1 MLLRLLVRSTINRA
15 RDYAA
20 YLMACIMAIVVYFCF
35 TAIKTDPVLSKL
47 KSAGERL
54 IFGGTIQIA
63 SIIIILFA
71 AFFLAYANLFFMKKR
86 RQEIGMLSVIGVTR
100 LQISVVFFAE
110 SLVIGTIALLIGLFF
125 GIFLS
130 KLFGMLLLR
139 MMGISVAI
147 PFLISWGAIKQTT
160 ITFGLLFLLTGLLN
174 SSLIFRYQLVDLL
187 HPTEF
192 SRKIRRPNWL
202 TTIWGIIGIV
212 LIISGYYLA
221 ERILVLMPEL
231 ERRYGYGID
240 AGYLGAILW
249 FEVIGTLAFFQAY
262 TQIWLRIERHW
273 KRLYY
278 RGTHLLSVTNLS
290 YRFKKNAKTLWMITI
305 LSAVTITALGSAAMI
320 YTFSQKTLR
329 ENIPADIIYS
339 KYQKKGVEQILR
351 AHQVTPKKITETT
364 YKIVDAQ
371 FELATPLLSDSMTLA
386 GATGVL
392 PLSRYNALMA
402 RQFKLP
408 ATPLRPNEA
417 IAMIDLPL
425 TMIKMP
431 HHKRLA
437 HANQQG
443 IPLQIKQPELPQL
456 RIIHLR
462 RLFPNGV
469 SVNFYGSLNMVA
481 VPDQYYDQIKPATID
496 HVYALDLTPK
506 QRCDKKLMKSFFKL
520 SQDTK
525 KRSYLT
531 AVRNENGFK
540 RYRVTTKE
548 ERSGFVRA
556 DLLLRKPNQDRA
568 NANFGF
574 YMYIALFI
582 ALTFMLATGSII
594 MLKQLS
600 EAQEEILQYKTLKRI
615 GMTYSEIKRT
625 IYFQILIIFLLPI
638 ILGTLHAIFAIR
650 LLSLFLDNPGLQLV
664 YIVCGIFIMIYFVFY
679 LVTAEIYNRIVN
691 IPLND
696 DVLY

>member
-1 MLLRLLVRSTINRA
+1 MLLELLVRSTINRA

-86 RQEIGMLSVIGVTR
+86 RQEIGMLSVMGVTR

-192 SRKIRRPNWL
+192 SRKTRRPNWL
-202 TTIWGIIGIV
+202 TTIWGLIGV
-212 LIISGYYLA
+212 MLIISGYYLA
-221 ERILVLMPEL
+221 EHILTLMPYFEK
-231 ERRYGYGID
+231 RYGYGID
-240 AGYLGAILW
+240 FAYLGMILW
-249 FEVIGTLAFFQAY
+249 FEIIGTLAFFQAY
-262 TQIWLRIERHW
+262 TQIWLRLERQW

-305 LSAVTITALGSAAMI
+305 LSAVTITALGSAVMI
-320 YTFSQKTLR
+320 YTFNQKTLR

-339 KYQKKGVEQILR
+339 KFQKADVERVLR
-351 AHQVTPKKITETT
+351 EQKVTPKRITTTT

-371 FELATPLLSDSMTLA
+371 FEVATPWINDSVMQA

-392 PLSRYNALMA
+392 PLSRYNMLMA

-408 ATPLRPNEA
+408 ATQLRPNEA
-417 IAMIDLPL
+417 VAMIDLPL

-431 HHKRLA
+431 HRKRLA
-437 HANQQG
+437 SASQQG
-443 IPLQIKQPELPQL
+443 IPLQIKQPEIPQL
-456 RIIHLR
+456 RIIHIR
-462 RLFPNGV
+462 RLYPNGV
-469 SVNFYGSLNMVA
+469 PVNFYGALNMAV
-481 VPDQYYDQIKPATID
+481 VPDQYYEQIKPAAID
-496 HVYALDLTPK
+496 KVYALDLTPK
-506 QRCDKKLMKSFFKL
+506 QRRNKQLMRAFFNL
-520 SQDTK
+520 AHDTK
-525 KRSYLT
+525 KQSYLT
-531 AVRNENGFK
+531 TTKNENGFK
-540 RYRVTTKE
+540 RYHVTTK
-548 ERSGFVRA
+548 SVSNGINRA
-556 DLLLRKPNQDRA
+556 DLLLRKPNQDRS

-696 DVLY
+696 DALY

>member
-86 RQEIGMLSVIGVTR
+86 RQEIGMLSVMGVTR

-339 KYQKKGVEQILR
+339 KYQKK
-351 AHQVTPKKITETT
+351 
-364 YKIVDAQ
+364 
-371 FELATPLLSDSMTLA
+371 
-386 GATGVL
+386 
-392 PLSRYNALMA
+392 
-402 RQFKLP
+402 
-408 ATPLRPNEA
+408 
-417 IAMIDLPL
+417 
-425 TMIKMP
+425 
-431 HHKRLA
+431 
-437 HANQQG
+437 
-443 IPLQIKQPELPQL
+443 
-456 RIIHLR
+456 
-462 RLFPNGV
+462 V
-469 SVNFYGSLNMVA
+469 SNKFYGRIRLHQKKS
-481 VPDQYYDQIKPATID
+481 
-496 HVYALDLTPK
+496 
-506 QRCDKKLMKSFFKL
+506 QRLPIKL
-520 SQDTK
+520 SM
-525 KRSYLT
+525 
-531 AVRNENGFK
+531 
-540 RYRVTTKE
+540 
-548 ERSGFVRA
+548 
-556 DLLLRKPNQDRA
+556 PN
-568 NANFGF
+568 
-574 YMYIALFI
+574 
-582 ALTFMLATGSII
+582 
-594 MLKQLS
+594 
-600 EAQEEILQYKTLKRI
+600 
-615 GMTYSEIKRT
+615 
-625 IYFQILIIFLLPI
+625 
-638 ILGTLHAIFAIR
+638 
-650 LLSLFLDNPGLQLV
+650 
-664 YIVCGIFIMIYFVFY
+664 
-679 LVTAEIYNRIVN
+679 
-691 IPLND
+691 LNWQRPC
-696 DVLY
+696 

>member
-192 SRKIRRPNWL
+192 SRKTRRPNWL
-202 TTIWGIIGIV
+202 TTIWGLIGV
-212 LIISGYYLA
+212 MLIISGYYLA
-221 ERILVLMPEL
+221 EHILTLMPYFEK
-231 ERRYGYGID
+231 RYGYGID
-240 AGYLGAILW
+240 FAYLGMILW
-249 FEVIGTLAFFQAY
+249 FEIIGTLAFFQAY
-262 TQIWLRIERHW
+262 TQIWLRLERQW

-320 YTFSQKTLR
+320 YTFNQKTLR

-339 KYQKKGVEQILR
+339 KFQKADVERVLR
-351 AHQVTPKKITETT
+351 EQKVTPKRITTTT

-371 FELATPLLSDSMTLA
+371 FEVATPWINDSVMQA

-392 PLSRYNALMA
+392 PLSRYNMLMA

-408 ATPLRPNEA
+408 ATQLRPNEA
-417 IAMIDLPL
+417 VAMIDLPL

-431 HHKRLA
+431 HRKRLA
-437 HANQQG
+437 SASQQG
-443 IPLQIKQPELPQL
+443 IPLQIKQPEIPQL
-456 RIIHLR
+456 RIIHIR
-462 RLFPNGV
+462 RLYPNGV
-469 SVNFYGSLNMVA
+469 PVNFYGALNMAV
-481 VPDQYYDQIKPATID
+481 VPDQYYEQIKPAAID
-496 HVYALDLTPK
+496 KVYALDLTPK
-506 QRCDKKLMKSFFKL
+506 QRRNKQLMRAFFNL
-520 SQDTK
+520 AHDTK
-525 KRSYLT
+525 KQSYLT
-531 AVRNENGFK
+531 TTKNENGFK
-540 RYRVTTKE
+540 RYHVTTK
-548 ERSGFVRA
+548 SVSNGINRA
-556 DLLLRKPNQDRA
+556 DLLLRKPNQDRS

-696 DVLY
+696 DALY

>member
-1 MLLRLLVRSTINRA
+1 M
-15 RDYAA
+15 
-20 YLMACIMAIVVYFCF
+20 
-35 TAIKTDPVLSKL
+35 P
-47 KSAGERL
+47 
-54 IFGGTIQIA
+54 

-386 GATGVL
+386 RCYWRFTII
-392 PLSRYNALMA
+392 
-402 RQFKLP
+402 
-408 ATPLRPNEA
+408 A
-417 IAMIDLPL
+417 I
-425 TMIKMP
+425 
-431 HHKRLA
+431 
-437 HANQQG
+437 
-443 IPLQIKQPELPQL
+443 
-456 RIIHLR
+456 
-462 RLFPNGV
+462 
-469 SVNFYGSLNMVA
+469 
-481 VPDQYYDQIKPATID
+481 
-496 HVYALDLTPK
+496 
-506 QRCDKKLMKSFFKL
+506 
-520 SQDTK
+520 
-525 KRSYLT
+525 
-531 AVRNENGFK
+531 
-540 RYRVTTKE
+540 
-548 ERSGFVRA
+548 
-556 DLLLRKPNQDRA
+556 
-568 NANFGF
+568 
-574 YMYIALFI
+574 
-582 ALTFMLATGSII
+582 
-594 MLKQLS
+594 
-600 EAQEEILQYKTLKRI
+600 
-615 GMTYSEIKRT
+615 
-625 IYFQILIIFLLPI
+625 
-638 ILGTLHAIFAIR
+638 
-650 LLSLFLDNPGLQLV
+650 
-664 YIVCGIFIMIYFVFY
+664 
-679 LVTAEIYNRIVN
+679 
-691 IPLND
+691 
-696 DVLY
+696 